1 MRPVARTAAW
11 LAWLLAATSA
21 AADPQTV
28 IEVAGPPAAGVFH
41 HLGAAGRRALAV
53 SDAQVAVAWEDDHGG
68 APHAYVAIKADDA
81 AAFGAPIRASTT
93 AEAYEPALVYAGHGF
108 FALAYEGDG
117 QIRLQSVDARGVRA
131 STPIGGTPARQ
142 ATLAAGAGEVHV
154 AWSEKRAG
162 GAWNVRH
169 ASYTIGPDG
178 ELRVLRPAAWVNVQP
193 VPADQSYP
201 ALAVTPAAGVVLA
214 WEDRQAGHTRIVV
227 SHRAPDAAQF
237 APARGLN
244 RWNRPAASYDKGSG
258 AMRPALASA
267 GNRVLAVWLD
277 KRGRV
282 ESAYDVYA
290 AFSHDGGVS
299 FGEDS
304 EVADGFGRGQ
314 PQRNPVPLLFDDGR
328 AAVVWDDPRDGTR
341 DLWFS
346 SFDGK
351 AWSDDRQVAGAAG
364 PGEQAHAAAAADT
377 RGRAHLAWVDRAT
390 DAAPG
395 RILYTVIAAP

>member
-11 LAWLLAATSA
+11 LAWLLAATPA
-21 AADPQTV
+21 TADPQTV

-68 APHAYVAIKADDA
+68 APHAYGAIKSDDA

-201 ALAVTPAAGVVLA
+201 ARPPGGPHPHRRQSSRARCRAVRAGARPQPLEPAC
-214 WEDRQAGHTRIVV
+214 RQLRQGLRGD
-227 SHRAPDAAQF
+227 APR
-237 APARGLN
+237 PGERGE
-244 RWNRPAASYDKGSG
+244 PCA
-258 AMRPALASA
+258 
-267 GNRVLAVWLD
+267 
-277 KRGRV
+277 
-282 ESAYDVYA
+282 
-290 AFSHDGGVS
+290 GGV
-299 FGEDS
+299 
-304 EVADGFGRGQ
+304 AGQ
-314 PQRNPVPLLFDDGR
+314 AR
-328 AAVVWDDPRDGTR
+328 PRR
-341 DLWFS
+341 VRL
-346 SFDGK
+346 
-351 AWSDDRQVAGAAG
+351 RRVRRVQ
-364 PGEQAHAAAAADT
+364 P
-377 RGRAHLAWVDRAT
+377 
-390 DAAPG
+390 
-395 RILYTVIAAP
+395 